1 MQRVN
6 GGEVP
11 RRSVVFRTFR
21 HEDEIMAVIEHARLR
36 RHAVPLDEVL
46 VDALHGDHTHFEL
59 ITATL
64 TSSDGTSGTG
74 YTYTGGKGG
83 HAILSM
89 LVHDLKPF
97 LIGQDDTDIEALH
110 DGMQQHVHYVARG
123 GIASFAISAVD
134 IALWDIRGKAKRR
147 AVMEDGR
154 RHRAGTVGFIAAAST
169 STIHYRKLL
178 ASMESH
184 LDAGY
189 VGVKIKIGQPDLA
202 TDIERVAAVRDAIGP
217 DTEFM
222 VDANCSM
229 SVDKAIEAAKAF
241 EPLDLVWFEEPIL
254 PDDIG
259 GYARIAETTSI
270 PLAMGE
276 NLHTIFEFERA
287 ISDARL
293 GHIQPDASNC
303 GGITGWL
310 NVARRARASGI
321 PVSSHGMQEL
331 HVGLVAGQSN
341 PGWVEAHSFSDRSL
355 HNPSA
360 CSDGRAR
367 SGVRFAGNRC
377 RIRLGD
383 AG

>member
-1 MQRVN
+1 
-6 GGEVP
+6 
-11 RRSVVFRTFR
+11 
-21 HEDEIMAVIEHARLR
+21 MAVIEHARLR

-64 TSSDGTSGTG
+64 TASDGTSGTG

-134 IALWDIRGKAKRR
+134 IALWDIRGKRSGEPLWK
-147 AVMEDGR
+147 M
-154 RHRAGTVGFIAAAST
+154 AGGTARDCRV
-169 STIHYRKLL
+169 YRGGIDLDYSLPKLL

-189 VGVKIKIGQPDLA
+189 VGVKIKIGQPELA
-202 TDIERVAAVRDAIGP
+202 TDIERVAAVRDAIGS

-229 SVDKAIEAAKAF
+229 SVDKAIEAARAF
-241 EPLDLVWFEEPIL
+241 EPFDLVWFEEPIL

-259 GYARIAETTSI
+259 GYARIAESTPI

-331 HVGLVAGQSN
+331 HVGLVAGQPN
-341 PGWVEAHSFSDRSL
+341 PGWVEAHSFPIDRYTTRPL
-355 HNPSA
+355 VLV
-360 CSDGRAR
+360 DGRAVA
-367 SGVRFAGNRC
+367 SDMPGTGVEFVWEMLDESCN
-377 RIRLGD
+377 D
-383 AG
+383 KEMHE